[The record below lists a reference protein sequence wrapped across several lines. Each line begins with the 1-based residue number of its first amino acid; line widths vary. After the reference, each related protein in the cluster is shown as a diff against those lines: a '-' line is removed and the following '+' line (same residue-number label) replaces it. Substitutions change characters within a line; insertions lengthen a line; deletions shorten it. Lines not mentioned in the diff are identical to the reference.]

1 MASYVSGYVIK
12 IDSSFDVGVNS
23 LKAILEKFLVDL
35 GFEEDLSS
43 KKVVLLKS
51 SFLSTPEKIR
61 IIRLSLSPLLKN
73 PL

>member
-1 MASYVSGYVIK
+1 MIK